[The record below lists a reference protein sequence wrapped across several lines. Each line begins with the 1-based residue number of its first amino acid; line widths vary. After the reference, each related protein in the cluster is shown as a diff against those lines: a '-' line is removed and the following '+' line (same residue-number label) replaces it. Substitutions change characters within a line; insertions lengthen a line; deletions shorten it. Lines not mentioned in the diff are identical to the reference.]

1 MEPLMTFGQS
11 VLVVIVGLLL
21 RFLIA
26 LVGLAIVVVPLVALF
41 GAIRYGTTLRERW
54 QGVAHAGRLLLMRSL
69 YYAPGHTWLK
79 EESSNAL
86 RVGVDDL
93 ARRLLAAPRALSVAE
108 PGTELRR
115 GDTLA
120 VITLADRTARVT
132 APIDATV
139 VDVNDE
145 VQRAPGLVS
154 TDPYRKGWLALLA
167 PLGGEHLRLPTGD
180 AAREWLEQEDER
192 LSRFFEVNL
201 GAAAADGGEFIM
213 PPPMLLK
220 PEQWEALTRE
230 FLDEHRH

>member
-26 LVGLAIVVVPLVALF
+26 VVGLAIVVVPLVALF

-54 QGVAHAGRLLLMRSL
+54 QGVAHAGKLLLMRGL

-79 EESSNAL
+79 EEPSNAL
-86 RVGVDDL
+86 RVGIDDL
-93 ARRLLAAPRALSVAE
+93 AQHLLAGVRTLSIVE
-108 PGTELRR
+108 PGTEVRR

-120 VITLADRTARVT
+120 VATMEGRTARIS

-139 VDVNDE
+139 IDVNDD
-145 VQRAPGLVS
+145 VQRVPGLVNQ
-154 TDPYRKGWLALLA
+154 DPYRKGWLALLA
-167 PLGGEHLRLPTGD
+167 PLGGDYLRLKSGE

-192 LSRFFEVNL
+192 LAHFFEVNL
-201 GAAAADGGEFIM
+201 GAAAADGGDFIE
-213 PPPMLLK
+213 PAPTLLR
-220 PEQWEALTRE
+220 PEQWDAVTRE
-230 FLDEHRH
+230 FLEEHRH